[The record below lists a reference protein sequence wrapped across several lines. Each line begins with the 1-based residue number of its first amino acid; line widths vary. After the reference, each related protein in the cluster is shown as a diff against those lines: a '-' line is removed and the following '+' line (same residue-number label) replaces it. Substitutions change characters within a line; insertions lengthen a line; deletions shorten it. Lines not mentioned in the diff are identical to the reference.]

1 MLRRVVPTLLEI
13 SREPD
18 DSVADVRRKEAAGRR
33 SRMMHTLWR
42 DGKTR
47 SASGA
52 RSGSGRL
59 VNAGPRPPRFVQ
71 APERSVTVETILPA
85 SQPAVCSDRP

>member
-1 MLRRVVPTLLEI
+1 
-13 SREPD
+13 
-18 DSVADVRRKEAAGRR
+18 
-33 SRMMHTLWR
+33 MMHTLWR

-59 VNAGPRPPRFVQ
+59 VNAGPRPRFVQ

-85 SQPAVCSDRP
+85 SQTGRPCSIARDTARRHRFFHWPLEFPMCSMTVAALLPRASMR